1 MMSSDDFFHCK
12 HQSIHCCCCSLLES
26 ICCFVVLVVVVVL
39 FIVLFNMT
47 VVENIFNNKFGYSSK
62 HYSRSVNQLLLLYDS
77 SICYGSKESKLEH
90 VYKIHILLLLQDIYY
105 ILYYIFYSIHRST
118 TKGRKRCGR
127 KVKSL
132 RSGPKHVN

>member
-62 HYSRSVNQLLLLYDS
+62 HYRSVNQLLLLYDS